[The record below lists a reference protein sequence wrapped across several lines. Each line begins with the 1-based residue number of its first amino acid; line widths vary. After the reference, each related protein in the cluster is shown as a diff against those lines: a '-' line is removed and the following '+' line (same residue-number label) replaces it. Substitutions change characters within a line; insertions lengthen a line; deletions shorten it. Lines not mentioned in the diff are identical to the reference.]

1 MGCKCLDDV
10 RSNIDRID
18 DEIVKLIAERT
29 GYVKQAAK
37 FKKSGNDVKAPARVE
52 AVIEM
57 VRGKA
62 QKYGADPN
70 MVEALYREMIGRF
83 VDMEISEF
91 SNKGVHK

>member
-1 MGCKCLDDV
+1 MECKSLEEI

-52 AVIEM
+52 TVIEK

-62 QKYGADPN
+62 EEYGADSN

-83 VDMEISEF
+83 VGMEMSEY
-91 SNKGVHK
+91 SNKGEH